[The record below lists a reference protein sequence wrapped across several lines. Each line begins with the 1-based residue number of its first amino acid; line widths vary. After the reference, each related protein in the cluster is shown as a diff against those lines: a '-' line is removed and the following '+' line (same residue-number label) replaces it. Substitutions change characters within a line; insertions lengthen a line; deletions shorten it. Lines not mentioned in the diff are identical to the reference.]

1 MILEFFKMQVTTCDM
16 SLTLKTLW
24 VYACVCVCV
33 GGGGGVGGCV
43 GARTRHYSCIT
54 QKPNV

>member
-24 VYACVCVCV
+24 VYACVCVW
-33 GGGGGVGGCV
+33 GGGGGGV